1 MTPQQI
7 LGEPAEAGHMV
18 DGLAWQRLL
27 PAGWPDF
34 SGEEAPELSGAS
46 VTVSDQMPIKAT
58 SGRFDTEP

>member
-1 MTPQQI
+1 
-7 LGEPAEAGHMV
+7 MV

-58 SGRFDTEP
+58 SGRFETEP